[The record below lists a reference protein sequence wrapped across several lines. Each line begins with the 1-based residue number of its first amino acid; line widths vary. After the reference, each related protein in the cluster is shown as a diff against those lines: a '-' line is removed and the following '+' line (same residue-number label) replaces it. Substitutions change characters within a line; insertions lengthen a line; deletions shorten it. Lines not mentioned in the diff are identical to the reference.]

1 MRRKAIAGTRPGMTR
16 RGLASAGLATPS
28 VSLFAISGH
37 PTRRMAAEL
46 HLWEAG
52 VKRLLADAYEK
63 ET

>member
-1 MRRKAIAGTRPGMTR
+1 MTR
-16 RGLASAGLATPS
+16 RGLASVGLATPS

-37 PTRRMAAEL
+37 PARRMAAEL